1 MIMTSIIFAK
11 ILLENEKIKLNTKN
25 IILII
30 IAIVLYAIVAGILN
44 GILKTLIICLIYTI
58 IYRNLFKINYAK
70 AILLAFENIIL
81 LIIPDLFILLFSV
94 FILNID
100 SGIFYNIF
108 TQTIVSTLLVNIML
122 IILAYILRKP
132 LRKISNIK
140 IDNNKAI
147 IIYLI
152 ISLFSILVVF
162 YTEYSNVNTSTT
174 KELILG
180 IIVIISFVLIL
191 FSLIKQKLE
200 NMKLVV
206 KYDKLLEF
214 IKTYEK
220 ELDEQKTLRHESKNQ
235 LITVRDKIIH
245 KDKEVPV
252 MEYLNNII
260 AEHVKGEN
268 EKYTSFQYLPA
279 NGIKGLFYY
288 KAREAEDYGIKT
300 SINVSPKVE
309 NSHLFKLDTND
320 SKDLCRII
328 GVYLDNAIEASKE
341 SDKKMLGI
349 EIYKRNS
356 DIEMIIS
363 NTYNGVID
371 IDNIGKRK
379 YTTKGKNHGYGL
391 ILVNKIIEK
400 NKRYETKKVI
410 TEELYEQR
418 IIIKKPISK

>member
-1 MIMTSIIFAK
+1 MIITSIIFAK

-30 IAIVLYAIVAGILN
+30 IAIILYSIVIGNLY
-44 GILKTLIICLIYTI
+44 GVLKTLILCMLYIML
-58 IYRNLFKINYAK
+58 YRNIYNISYSKSL
-70 AILLAFENIIL
+70 LLAFEHIVVI
-81 LIIPDLFILLFSV
+81 IIPDLFMLIFSV
-94 FILNID
+94 YILKFD
-100 SGIFYNIF
+100 TTTVYN
-108 TQTIVSTLLVNIML
+108 TIAHTIITTLLVAIIF
-122 IILAYILRKP
+122 IILTYILKKI

-260 AEHVKGEN
+260 SEHVKGEN

-356 DIEMIIS
+356 DIEMIIT

-391 ILVNKIIEK
+391 MLVNKIIEK
-400 NKRYETKKVI
+400 NKRFETKKVI

-418 IIIKKPISK
+418 IIIKKSINK

>member
-1 MIMTSIIFAK
+1 MIITSIIFAK

-30 IAIVLYAIVAGILN
+30 IAIILYSIVIGNLY
-44 GILKTLIICLIYTI
+44 GVLKTLILCIIYI
-58 IYRNLFKINYAK
+58 ILYRNLYSISYSKSLF
-70 AILLAFENIIL
+70 LAFEHIIVI
-81 LIIPDLFILLFSV
+81 IIPDLFILFSCVYILGFDTEVFNIIYSKTIYYTFIVDLLF
-94 FILNID
+94 I
-100 SGIFYNIF
+100 IF
-108 TQTIVSTLLVNIML
+108 T
-122 IILAYILRKP
+122 YILRKP
-132 LRKISNIK
+132 LRKISNVE

-147 IIYLI
+147 IMYFI

-371 IDNIGKRK
+371 TDNIGKRK

-391 ILVNKIIEK
+391 MLVNKIIEK

-418 IIIKKPISK
+418 IIIKKPINK